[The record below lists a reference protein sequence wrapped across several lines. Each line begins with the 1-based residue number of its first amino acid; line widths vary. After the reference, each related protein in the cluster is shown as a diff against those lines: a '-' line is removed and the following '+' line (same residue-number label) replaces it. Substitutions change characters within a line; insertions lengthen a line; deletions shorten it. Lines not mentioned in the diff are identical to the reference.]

1 MTKTAQ
7 ELRKEQEI
15 ARFAEM
21 NLAQHKA
28 LAEEAMTLEARGVV
42 EAAPKIEFDK

>member
-1 MTKTAQ
+1 MTKPTQ
-7 ELRKEQEI
+7 ELRKNQEI

-28 LAEEAMTLEARGVV
+28 LAEEAMALEARGLV
-42 EAAPKIEFDK
+42 EATPQIEFDM